1 MDGIMAIVYPGS
13 CSCLAAVTFGFGSV
27 ELRSAERRR
36 SSLPLT
42 SIVGLVHFPSGPDW
56 FLLWRS
62 AKANARC
69 TEGSVPHDDNSTFK
83 CPSPFHLTLAFL
95 NYVDVHRC
103 YR

>member
-13 CSCLAAVTFGFGSV
+13 CSCLAAVAFGYGSV

-62 AKANARC
+62 AKANARR
-69 TEGSVPHDDNSTFK
+69 ESHDDNSTFK
-83 CPSPFHLTLAFL
+83 
-95 NYVDVHRC
+95 
-103 YR
+103 